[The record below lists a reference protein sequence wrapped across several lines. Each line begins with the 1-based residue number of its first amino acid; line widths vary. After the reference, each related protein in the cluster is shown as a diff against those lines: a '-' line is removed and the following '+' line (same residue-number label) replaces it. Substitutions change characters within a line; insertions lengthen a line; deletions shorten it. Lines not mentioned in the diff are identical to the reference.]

1 MPSRREQILDA
12 AITLLGEQGMRALTH
27 RAVDAT
33 AGLPTGSTSNYFRTS
48 DALLTGVVE
57 RFAERERAN
66 WDNLAATMAPTN
78 RAELIETM
86 AGYVHDGVTRNRTLT
101 LSRYAILIEASH
113 RPALRD
119 QLTAS
124 GSRVN
129 QWFLTW
135 FRIAG
140 TADPERDAPLLMNMT
155 VGLVLHELAN
165 PSPHFDPTGPITAM
179 IDALSNKEALARRG
193 P

>member
-1 MPSRREQILDA
+1 M
-12 AITLLGEQGMRALTH
+12 
-27 RAVDAT
+27 
-33 AGLPTGSTSNYFRTS
+33 
-48 DALLTGVVE
+48 TGVVE

-66 WDNLAATMAPTN
+66 WDDLGARTAPTN

-86 AGYVHDGVTRNRTLT
+86 ASYVRDGVTRNRVLT

-119 QLTAS
+119 QLTTS

-140 TADPERDAPLLMNMT
+140 TADPERDAPLVMNMT

-179 IDALSNKEALARRG
+179 IDALSNKESLARRRA
-193 P
+193 